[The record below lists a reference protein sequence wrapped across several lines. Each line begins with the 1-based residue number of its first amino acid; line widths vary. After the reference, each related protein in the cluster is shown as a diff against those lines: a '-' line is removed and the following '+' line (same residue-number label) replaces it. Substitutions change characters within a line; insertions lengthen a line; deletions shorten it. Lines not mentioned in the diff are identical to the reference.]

1 MKIILLSDATK
12 SKLSISEIVLK
23 GSIISII
30 MTIPSLSAFL
40 LSWVIFDDFMTAL
53 ILGGIIHF
61 IAMGFGLK
69 ISKKILIKK

>member
-1 MKIILLSDATK
+1 MLSDTTK
-12 SKLSISEIVLK
+12 SKLSIPEIVLK
-23 GSIISII
+23 GTIIAVIITVPSI
-30 MTIPSLSAFL
+30 MAFL
-40 LSWVIFDDFMTAL
+40 LSWFILNDFMTAV

>member
-1 MKIILLSDATK
+1 VLSDATK

-23 GSIISII
+23 GTIIAAII
-30 MTIPSLSAFL
+30 TIPSIMAFL
-40 LSWVIFDDFMTAL
+40 LSWFILEDFMVAV

>member
-1 MKIILLSDATK
+1 MLSDTTK

-23 GSIISII
+23 GTIIAAII
-30 MTIPSLSAFL
+30 TIPSIMAFL
-40 LSWVIFDDFMTAL
+40 LSWFILEDFMVAV

>member
-1 MKIILLSDATK
+1 
-12 SKLSISEIVLK
+12 
-23 GSIISII
+23 
-30 MTIPSLSAFL
+30 L
-40 LSWVIFDDFMTAL
+40 LSWFILEDFMVAV